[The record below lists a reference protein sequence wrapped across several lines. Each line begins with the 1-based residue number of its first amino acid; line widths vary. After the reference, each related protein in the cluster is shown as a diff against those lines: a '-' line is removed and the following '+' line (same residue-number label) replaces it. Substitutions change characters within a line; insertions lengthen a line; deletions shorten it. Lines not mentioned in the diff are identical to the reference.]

1 MQKNTDQ
8 LRNRIEK
15 AFTDLLEKPE
25 VARDI
30 AFHMTDWDHNFDDL
44 VKLYEQH
51 ETLSDDEITTIIIEF
66 LAHVPEHV
74 AAAMKLSGVGP
85 IQDIF
90 EVGACQQDED

>member
-30 AFHMTDWDHNFDDL
+30 AFHMTDWDNDLDDL

-51 ETLSDDEITTIIIEF
+51 ETLSDDQITTIIIEF

-85 IQDIF
+85 ILNIF
-90 EVGACQQDED
+90 EVGVCQEDED